1 MSEANCPKTASISPR
16 CRPPCSTKFGPRP
29 RQLHVSLA
37 RTPGSFGCHELLD
50 RTSLLTDSLE
60 RFVLS
65 HPACVHN
72 KEWFAL
78 AYQAVSHLND
88 LYQKVGAEHV

>member
-1 MSEANCPKTASISPR
+1 MNAVTIPIDEIESARQEYLETFKADGESSEQ
-16 CRPPCSTKFGPRP
+16 F
-29 RQLHVSLA
+29 V
-37 RTPGSFGCHELLD
+37 PGTLGCHEFLD
-50 RTSLLTDSLE
+50 RTSVMMDTLE

-78 AYQAVSHLND
+78 AYQAVNHLNN
-88 LYQKVGAEHV
+88 LYQKVGAEHL

>member
-1 MSEANCPKTASISPR
+1 MSSVAVPIDEIE
-16 CRPPCSTKFGPRP
+16 
-29 RQLHVSLA
+29 LA
-37 RTPGSFGCHELLD
+37 RQGYLDELKADGESGERFTPGSFGCHELLD